1 MPVRRKLTKL
11 LLSVALA
18 GLPLAA
24 DGLEYRS
31 VAEQGAALY
40 AAPQP
45 QSKKLFLFSR
55 YTPLELVFANRQ
67 WAKVRDISG
76 GMGWIEARQLAELR
90 TVQVTAARA
99 EIRARAEDTA
109 PAVFAVERDV
119 VLELVEPPAGGW
131 ARVRHRDGK
140 SGFISIKNIWGL

>member
-1 MPVRRKLTKL
+1 MPVRCKLIKPL
-11 LLSVALA
+11 LAVLLA
-18 GLPLAA
+18 GLPIAA
-24 DGLEYRS
+24 AALEYRS
-31 VAEQGAALY
+31 VAEQGAVLY

-76 GMGWIEARQLAELR
+76 SMGWIEARHLSDKR
-90 TVQVTAARA
+90 IVQVTAARA
-99 EIRARAEDTA
+99 EVRAKAEESA
-109 PAVFAVERDV
+109 PAVYAVERDV
-119 VLELVEPPAGGW
+119 VLELLEPPVGSW

-140 SGFISIKNIWGL
+140 AGFISIKNIWGL

>member
-11 LLSVALA
+11 SLAVALA

-24 DGLEYRS
+24 GGLEYRS

-76 GMGWIEARQLAELR
+76 SMGWIEARQLSELR

-99 EIRARAEDTA
+99 EVRVRAEDA
-109 PAVFAVERDV
+109 ASAVFAVERDV
-119 VLELVEPPAGGW
+119 ALELLEPPAGGW
-131 ARVRHRDGK
+131 ARVRHREGK